1 MKTVKM
7 DMPTKVLVADT
18 NFIEKSVRAL
28 VCLETFKEYL
38 EELKRCDVTLDPIVT
53 NMANT
58 VGSYINE
65 IIEAVT
71 D

>member
-1 MKTVKM
+1 
-7 DMPTKVLVADT
+7 
-18 NFIEKSVRAL
+18 
-28 VCLETFKEYL
+28 LETFKEYL